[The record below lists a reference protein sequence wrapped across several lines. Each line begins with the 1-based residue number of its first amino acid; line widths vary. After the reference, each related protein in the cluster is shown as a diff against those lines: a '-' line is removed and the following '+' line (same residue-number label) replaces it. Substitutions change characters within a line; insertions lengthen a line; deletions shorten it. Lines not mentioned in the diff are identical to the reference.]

1 MEMLTDP
8 ISLTDAAA
16 QQILELVQAEGEDF
30 AGMLRIYVQG
40 GGCSGFSYG
49 FRFDEVQEEDDLL
62 IEQHGAKVLID
73 AMSLQYLTGS
83 TIDYK
88 KSLSGSNFVITN
100 PNVTSTCGCGSSF
113 AA

>member
-1 MEMLTDP
+1 MEQVTVTD
-8 ISLTDAAA
+8 DAAT
-16 QQILELVQAEGEDF
+16 QILEIVQAEGEGF
-30 AGMLRIYVQG
+30 QGLLRIYVQG
-40 GGCSGFSYG
+40 GGCSGFQYG
-49 FRFDEVQEEDDLL
+49 FTFDENVAEDDLVV
-62 IEQHGAKVLID
+62 EKNGAKILVD
-73 AMSLQYLTGS
+73 SMSLQYLSGS